1 MFCFVRHGETDYTE
15 RGTKIYQGHGTNLAP
30 LSETGIGQIKKAAKD
45 IRLQEANLILCSSY
59 TRAVQSA
66 AILSKEL
73 GLEIRIETDLHE
85 WVANDLYI
93 YEDDHTAEKAYEEYV
108 KNKGVHPD
116 SGCRWEDAA
125 TIRRRVL
132 PVLQKY
138 ADVPKVIVIGHGM
151 MIEAVTG
158 APHPKCGEIVPFSL
172 GMKENIVQKLTSKD
186 DKYACAFTDRIV
198 AESHD
203 TDEWYEYFEDVA
215 SLLDH
220 PKSLVRNR
228 ALYILAANAQWDEEN
243 RFDLILPDY
252 LKHITDEKPITARQC
267 VKALAQVGLA
277 RPQYIPQILSALRS
291 ADLSKYKDSM
301 RPLIERDMEETEKIL
316 INSR

>member
-1 MFCFVRHGETDYTE
+1 M
-15 RGTKIYQGHGTNLAP
+15 
-30 LSETGIGQIKKAAKD
+30 
-45 IRLQEANLILCSSY
+45 
-59 TRAVQSA
+59 QSA

-158 APHPKCGEIVPFSL
+158 VPHPNCGEIVPFSL
-172 GMKENIVQKLTSKD
+172 VGKE
-186 DKYACAFTDRIV
+186 
-198 AESHD
+198 
-203 TDEWYEYFEDVA
+203 
-215 SLLDH
+215 
-220 PKSLVRNR
+220 
-228 ALYILAANAQWDEEN
+228 
-243 RFDLILPDY
+243 
-252 LKHITDEKPITARQC
+252 
-267 VKALAQVGLA
+267 
-277 RPQYIPQILSALRS
+277 
-291 ADLSKYKDSM
+291 
-301 RPLIERDMEETEKIL
+301 
-316 INSR
+316 

>member
-1 MFCFVRHGETDYTE
+1 MNVLFCAARGDRLYRTWNQNISRTRNEFSASFGNRDRPDKESSKGYSTSGGEPDFVFFLY
-15 RGTKIYQGHGTNLAP
+15 KSCAV
-30 LSETGIGQIKKAAKD
+30 
-45 IRLQEANLILCSSY
+45 C
-59 TRAVQSA
+59 VQSA

-108 KNKGVHPD
+108 KNKGIHPD

-158 APHPKCGEIVPFSL
+158 VPHPNFGEIVPFSL
-172 GMKENIVQKLTSKD
+172 S
-186 DKYACAFTDRIV
+186 
-198 AESHD
+198 
-203 TDEWYEYFEDVA
+203 
-215 SLLDH
+215 
-220 PKSLVRNR
+220 
-228 ALYILAANAQWDEEN
+228 
-243 RFDLILPDY
+243 
-252 LKHITDEKPITARQC
+252 
-267 VKALAQVGLA
+267 
-277 RPQYIPQILSALRS
+277 
-291 ADLSKYKDSM
+291 
-301 RPLIERDMEETEKIL
+301 
-316 INSR
+316 

>member
-1 MFCFVRHGETDYTE
+1 MFYFVRHGETDYTE

-158 APHPKCGEIVPFSL
+158 VPHPYFGEIVPFSL
-172 GMKENIVQKLTSKD
+172 VGKE
-186 DKYACAFTDRIV
+186 
-198 AESHD
+198 
-203 TDEWYEYFEDVA
+203 
-215 SLLDH
+215 
-220 PKSLVRNR
+220 
-228 ALYILAANAQWDEEN
+228 
-243 RFDLILPDY
+243 
-252 LKHITDEKPITARQC
+252 
-267 VKALAQVGLA
+267 
-277 RPQYIPQILSALRS
+277 
-291 ADLSKYKDSM
+291 
-301 RPLIERDMEETEKIL
+301 
-316 INSR
+316 